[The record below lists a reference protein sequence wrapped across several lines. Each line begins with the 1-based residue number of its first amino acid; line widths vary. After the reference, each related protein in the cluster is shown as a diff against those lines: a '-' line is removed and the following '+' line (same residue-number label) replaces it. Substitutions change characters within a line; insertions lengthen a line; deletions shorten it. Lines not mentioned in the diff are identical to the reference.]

1 MDAPELRAAFAD
13 FCAAPAWIDRMT
25 ASRPFASAEAILAA
39 ADEVAKGVPDADW
52 LEAFRHHPRIGER
65 QAERIQSEAARGMSA
80 SEQGS
85 VERAAA
91 ADVAALAEGNRAYEA
106 RFGYVFIVSAAG
118 RTVPEMLAMLK
129 ERLGHDAAAELR
141 VAAAEQQKITRLRLA
156 RLFG

>member
-1 MDAPELRAAFAD
+1 
-13 FCAAPAWIDRMT
+13 
-25 ASRPFASAEAILAA
+25 
-39 ADEVAKGVPDADW
+39 
-52 LEAFRHHPRIGER
+52 
-65 QAERIQSEAARGMSA
+65 MSS
-80 SEQGS
+80 SEQAG

-129 ERLGHDAAAELR
+129 ERLGHDPAAELR